1 MTAQHE
7 IEDLTY
13 KITRWKFQSEA
24 NWTHPAERAMYI
36 SWIEDAQRRI
46 TQLEARKS

>member
-7 IEDLTY
+7 IEDLTH
-13 KITRWKFQSEA
+13 KITVWKFQSEA
-24 NWTHPAERAMYI
+24 AWTSPAERALYV

-46 TQLEARKS
+46 AQLEAR